1 MTAEGVFAEHKVEG
15 FVQSCGVDL
24 PCDEG
29 AVSQL
34 GRVQRLAD
42 APDDSGFEHGADSFE
57 DDREIHS
64 GEAGDLLKWFA
75 VKPLKAVFGDREDL
89 GVDRIGVIG
98 WNGGGHGAGSFEEAS
113 RSMASDEDLATP
125 DSGGRLIW
133 SLEPAPWLILHGQAG
148 GNLGAQWRRERDSN
162 PR

>member
-64 GEAGDLLKWFA
+64 GEAGDFLKWFA

-113 RSMASDEDLATP
+113 LTMASDEDLATP

-133 SLEPAPWLILHGQAG
+133 SLEPAPWLILRGQAG
-148 GNLGAQWRRERDSN
+148 GNSGAQWRRERDSN